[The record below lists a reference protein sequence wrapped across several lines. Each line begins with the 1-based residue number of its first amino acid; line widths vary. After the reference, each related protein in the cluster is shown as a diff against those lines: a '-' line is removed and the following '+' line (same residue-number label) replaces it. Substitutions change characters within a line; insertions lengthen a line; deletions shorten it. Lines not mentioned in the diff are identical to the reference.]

1 MKKITTAFLCLV
13 ITGAAGVGLR
23 AGGRLESFDITGLRP
38 SPTAGQYLARVIGI
52 QWDTRSIPVRYVV
65 NTASG
70 VPDANGV
77 LMVPNPLGPP
87 VLTMA
92 DATTALQSSFN
103 AWNNIPT
110 SYIDMRIAGTRTN
123 TGLVGFDMVNEL
135 SFNTAASFGA
145 IASSPSVNLIQD
157 STFVAGDD
165 IDGDG
170 DPDVSAAIK
179 VMADADGD
187 GDLEFPPGFYKA
199 GTILDNDVQFNTKVS
214 NGLRFTVGDAAL
226 DTVARSVDLNTTAT
240 HEFGHS
246 HGLSHS
252 MDNQSSATD
261 GDGATMFPFIDTSDP
276 VAEALQRT
284 LHTDD
289 IAWSSYIY
297 PEGTA
302 KSGPAALTG
311 GDIAFSK
318 LFGLITGQVRH
329 GVLDQALAGGS
340 VYAIEQRGDRLI
352 ASGYSGTVDLSFNP
366 LNGGLFYLPPE
377 FGLVDGRY
385 VIPVP
390 RGNYAVGIEAVDGT
404 PAAAGNIS
412 FTCQVGA
419 FYGQQNFNEE
429 FYSVFDDDS
438 EARPGRSRNV
448 RVAEG
453 RTTGGINIVTNRAFN
468 ISNFGA
474 LNAIGFVNSPPGRYY
489 AVQIPA
495 AQISDFM
502 PDERIVVHS
511 ALFETHVVDASTV
524 PIFSEVMLTTGTIN
538 PDGSAAINLTDP
550 LDSDEMFV
558 GQETDFSPFFVR
570 RPRSLA
576 LKIRRGI
583 ATGEIQNLFLVLRIP
598 TTAPYPGVS
607 GQPPLIGLSTAAPLL
622 GQSFVSS
629 DGGAT
634 FVKVTTANFRFSL
647 VLAELPTPWWWWWW

>member
-1 MKKITTAFLCLV
+1 MKKLATAFLCLA
-13 ITGAAGVGLR
+13 ISGAAGVGLR
-23 AGGRLESFDITGLRP
+23 AGGRLESFDITGMRP
-38 SPTAGQYLARVIGI
+38 SPVAGQFLARVIGI
-52 QWDTRSIPVRYVV
+52 HWDARSIPVRYVV

-70 VPDANGV
+70 IVDTDGV
-77 LMVPNPLGPP
+77 LKVRNPLGPP

-92 DATTALQSSFN
+92 EATAALQSSFN
-103 AWNNIPT
+103 AWNDIPT
-110 SYIDMRIAGTRTN
+110 SYIDMRIAGTRSN
-123 TGLVGFDMVNEL
+123 PGLVGFDMVNEL
-135 SFNTAASFGA
+135 SFNTAVNFTA

-157 STFVAGDD
+157 STFVDGDD

-170 DPDVSAAIK
+170 DSDVSSTIT

-199 GTILDNDVQFNTKVS
+199 GTILDNDVQFNTKTT
-214 NGLRFTVGDAAL
+214 NGLRFTVGDLAL
-226 DTVARSVDLNTTAT
+226 DTVSRSVDLNTTAT

-261 GDGATMFPFIDTSDP
+261 GDGATMFPFIDTTDP

-302 KSGPAALTG
+302 TSGPAALTG
-311 GDIAFSK
+311 GDIAFKK
-318 LFGLITGQVRH
+318 LFGIITGQIRH
-329 GVLDQALAGGS
+329 GVLDQPLAGGS
-340 VYAIEQRGDRLI
+340 VYAIDQRGDRLI
-352 ASGYSGTVDLSFNP
+352 GSGYSGTVDLSFNP
-366 LNGGLFYLPPE
+366 SNGGLFFLPPE
-377 FGLVDGRY
+377 VGLVDGRY

-390 RGNYAVGIEAVDGT
+390 KGNYAVGVEAVDGT

-429 FYSVFDDDS
+429 FYSPFDDDD
-438 EARPGRSRNV
+438 EARPGFSRNV
-448 RVAEG
+448 HVSEG
-453 RTTGGINIVTNRAFN
+453 RTTDHINIVTNNAFN

-489 AVQIPA
+489 AVQVPA
-495 AQISDFM
+495 AQISAFM

-524 PIFSEVMLTTGTIN
+524 PVFSEVMLTTGTIN
-538 PDGSAAINLTDP
+538 ADGSAAIDLDDP

-558 GQETDFSPFFVR
+558 GQETDFSPFFIKQPR
-570 RPRSLA
+570 RLA
-576 LKIRRGI
+576 NKIRRGI
-583 ATGEIQNLFLVLRIP
+583 ARGDIQNLFLVLRIP
-598 TTAPYPGVS
+598 TTTPYPGIS
-607 GQPPLIGLSTAAPLL
+607 GQPPLIGLNVTAPIL
-622 GQSFVSS
+622 GLSFVSS

-634 FVKVTTANFRFSL
+634 FSKVTNANFRFSL
-647 VLAELPTPWWWWWW
+647 VLAQLPTWW

>member
-1 MKKITTAFLCLV
+1 MKKLATAFLCLA

-38 SPTAGQYLARVIGI
+38 SPAAGQVLARVIGI
-52 QWDTRSIPVRYVV
+52 RWDTRSIPVRYVV

-70 VPDANGV
+70 IVDTDGV
-77 LMVPNPLGPP
+77 LKVRNPLGPP

-92 DATTALQSSFN
+92 AATAALQSSFN

-110 SYIDMRIAGTRTN
+110 SYIDMRIVGTRSN
-123 TGLVGFDMVNEL
+123 PGLVGFDMVNEL
-135 SFNTAASFGA
+135 SFNTPAGFSA
-145 IASSPSVNLIQD
+145 IASSPSVNLIED
-157 STFVAGDD
+157 STFVDGDD

-170 DPDVSAAIK
+170 DSDVSSKIK
-179 VMADADGD
+179 VMSDADGD

-199 GTILDNDVQFNTKVS
+199 GTILDNDVQFNTKTTD
-214 NGLRFTVGDAAL
+214 GLRFTVGDLAL
-226 DTVARSVDLNTTAT
+226 DTVSRSVDLNTTAT

-276 VAEALQRT
+276 AAEALQRT

-302 KSGPAALTG
+302 VSGPAALTG
-311 GDIAFSK
+311 GDIAFKK
-318 LFGLITGQVRH
+318 LFGIISGQIRH
-329 GVLDQALAGGS
+329 GVLDQPLAGAS
-340 VYAIEQRGDRLI
+340 VYAIERRGDRLI
-352 ASGYSGTVDLSFNP
+352 ASGFSGTADLSFNP
-366 LNGGLFYLPPE
+366 ATGGFFFLPPE
-377 FGLVDGRY
+377 LGLINGRY
-385 VIPVP
+385 AIPVP
-390 RGNYAVGIEAVDGT
+390 KGNYAVGVEAVDGT

-412 FTCQVGA
+412 FTCQIGA

-429 FYSVFDDDS
+429 FYSPFDGDA
-438 EARPGRSRNV
+438 EARPGFSKNV
-448 RVAEG
+448 HVSEG
-453 RTTGGINIVTNRAFN
+453 RTTANINIVTNNAFN

-474 LNAIGFVNSPPGRYY
+474 QDFIGFVNSPPGQYY
-489 AVQIPA
+489 AVQVPA
-495 AQISDFM
+495 SQISAFM

-524 PIFSEVMLTTGTIN
+524 PVFSEVMLTTGTIN
-538 PDGSAAINLTDP
+538 PDGSATINLTDP

-558 GQETDFSPFFVR
+558 GQDTDFSPFFVKQPR
-570 RPRSLA
+570 RLGN
-576 LKIRRGI
+576 KIRRGI
-583 ATGEIQNLFLVLRIP
+583 AKGEIQNLFLVLRIP
-598 TTAPYPGVS
+598 TTAPFPGVS
-607 GQPPLIGLSTAAPLL
+607 GQPPLIGLNATEPIL
-622 GQSFVSS
+622 GLSFVSS

-634 FVKVTTANFRFSL
+634 FTKVANFNFRFSL
-647 VLAELPTPWWWWWW
+647 VLAQLSR

>member
-1 MKKITTAFLCLV
+1 M
-13 ITGAAGVGLR
+13 
-23 AGGRLESFDITGLRP
+23 
-38 SPTAGQYLARVIGI
+38 
-52 QWDTRSIPVRYVV
+52 RYVV

-70 VPDANGV
+70 IVDTDGV
-77 LMVPNPLGPP
+77 LKVPNPLGPP
-87 VLTMA
+87 VLTIA
-92 DATTALQSSFN
+92 AATVALQSSFN

-110 SYIDMRIAGTRTN
+110 SYIDMRIVGTRSN
-123 TGLVGFDMVNEL
+123 PALVGFDMVNEL
-135 SFNTAASFGA
+135 SFNTSAGFTA
-145 IASSPSVNLIQD
+145 IASSPSVNLIED

-170 DPDVSAAIK
+170 DSDVSAAIK

-199 GTILDNDVQFNTKVS
+199 GTILDNDVQFNTKTS

-226 DTVARSVDLNTTAT
+226 DTVGRSVDLNTTAT

-261 GDGATMFPFIDTSDP
+261 GDGATMFPFIDTTDP
-276 VAEALQRT
+276 AAEALQRT

-302 KSGPAALTG
+302 RTGPAALTG
-311 GDIAFSK
+311 GDIAFTK
-318 LFGLITGQVRH
+318 LFGIISGQIRH
-329 GVLDQALAGGS
+329 GVLDQPLAGAS

-366 LNGGLFYLPPE
+366 SNGGLFFLPPE
-377 FGLVDGRY
+377 LGLINGRY
-385 VIPVP
+385 SIPVP
-390 RGNYAVGIEAVDGT
+390 KGNYAVGIEAVDGT

-412 FTCQVGA
+412 FTCQIGA

-429 FYSVFDDDS
+429 FYSPFDDDD
-438 EARPGRSRNV
+438 ETRPGFSKNV
-448 RVAEG
+448 HVSEG
-453 RTTGGINIVTNRAFN
+453 RTTDHINIVTNNAFN
-468 ISNFGA
+468 ISNFGP

-489 AVQIPA
+489 AVQVPA
-495 AQISDFM
+495 AQISAFM

-538 PDGSAAINLTDP
+538 PDGSAAINLSDP

-558 GQETDFSPFFVR
+558 GQETDFSPFFVKQPR
-570 RPRSLA
+570 RLA
-576 LKIRRGI
+576 NKIRRGI
-583 ATGEIQNLFLVLRIP
+583 ASGEIQNLFLVLRIP
-598 TTAPYPGVS
+598 TTTPYPGIS
-607 GQPPLIGLSTAAPLL
+607 GQPPLIGLNVTAPIL
-622 GQSFVSS
+622 GLSFVSS
-629 DGGAT
+629 DGGVT
-634 FVKVTTANFRFSL
+634 FSKVTNANFRFSL
-647 VLAELPTPWWWWWW
+647 VLAELPTWW